1 MHNIIK
7 YLPLPALLLDK
18 SHSILYINY
27 SGLKFFDLPF
37 DSFTSKKIS
46 TLFPALDMDTINRY
60 KETSFIYRDKFM
72 KKHLLNVTID
82 VYDSKTGNIVL
93 YLAATA
99 EKKENQSKVSK
110 EDYYKKRVTIFET
123 FIDKINEGVLV
134 FSKNGTLLYSNERAS
149 KKFKISSRTL
159 KSHTAWGLITHFKD
173 FEDWEH
179 TTGLLQKKP
188 KYHFTYKKDGG
199 YLSVELHQQKV
210 DNIIYNMLLYSD
222 ISEAT
227 QDKQSIVEKS
237 NQIDLFERNIPAAVF
252 KLVVNEKSENY
263 LTYIS
268 GSFERLFG
276 FKLPL
281 NDVRWQKLLNI
292 HPEDVIDFCN
302 TMYESLERFTE
313 FNYVGRLLIEGRTI
327 WCEVNAVPSFHN
339 NELTFDGI
347 VLDITQRKE
356 ADFEIKR
363 KRAFN
368 DSVLHNIPADVA
380 VFDGEHRYLF
390 LNMKGVANDELRHW
404 LVGKTD
410 YDYCDYRGLDYTIAD
425 KRRHYFNEAKEKKE
439 QVDWID
445 IIKREDKTVYMLR
458 RFYPFYVDDILVY
471 MIGYG
476 IDITELKMA
485 QLHLSEAEKENDLIL
500 KSALDAIVMIDKNH
514 KVTFWNPQA
523 EKIFGWESKHA
534 IGKNLLKTILS
545 KELVHYKS
553 CNDFIQKNDSRN
565 IEKRNEFIA
574 VRKDGKELPIELTMV
589 NINEKEHEIHY
600 CLFIRDIS
608 NRKAKEIEIEM
619 QNKALIKQNKE
630 LEQFNYIASHDLQ
643 EPLITLMGYSNLLKE
658 EYSEILD
665 EEGQLFLQFIS
676 KSATRMRSLIA
687 GLLEYT
693 RISTSENLFQTDL
706 NELVQDCLS
715 NLEERICS
723 SHAVIR
729 IADLPIIN
737 CSPIYISSLFQNLL
751 SNALKFTP
759 KGKAPEISV
768 TYEERA
774 NDWLFRVQDNG
785 IGINKKNQS
794 EIFIMFR
801 RLHNQD
807 DYTGYG
813 IGLAHCKRIVE
824 LHNGELWL
832 ESNQGEGCTFLFT
845 LSKNL

>member
-7 YLPLPALLLDK
+7 YLPLPALILDK
-18 SHSILYINY
+18 SHSILYINF

-46 TLFPALDMDTINRY
+46 TLFPSLSIDTLDRY
-60 KETSFIYRDKFM
+60 KETSFIYRDKHS

-82 VYDSKTGNIVL
+82 AYDSKTGNLVL
-93 YLAATA
+93 YFSSIA
-99 EKKENQSKVSK
+99 EKKEGQKNSLKG
-110 EDYYKKRVTIFET
+110 DYYKKRVTIFET

-134 FSKNGTLLYSNERAS
+134 FSTAGTLLYSNERAS
-149 KKFKISSRTL
+149 KKFKISTRSL
-159 KSHTAWGLITHFKD
+159 KKHTAWGLISYFKD
-173 FEDWEH
+173 FEDWEQI
-179 TTGLLQKKP
+179 TNSLQKKP
-188 KYHFTYKKDGG
+188 KYQFTYKKEEG

-210 DNIIYNMLLYSD
+210 DNITYNMLLYSD
-222 ISEAT
+222 ISEST
-227 QDKQSIVEKS
+227 LDKQSIVEKS
-237 NQIDLFERNIPAAVF
+237 NQIDLFERNIPAAIF

-263 LTYIS
+263 LTYVS

-276 FKLPL
+276 FKLPI
-281 NDVRWQKLLNI
+281 NDISWQKSLSI
-292 HPEDVIDFCN
+292 HPEDVIGFCN
-302 TMYESLERFTE
+302 TMYESLERFSE
-313 FNYVGRLLIEGRTI
+313 FNYVGRLVIDGKII

-339 NELTFDGI
+339 NILTFDGI

-390 LNMKGVANDELRHW
+390 LNIKGVANDELRQW

-410 YDYCDYRGLDYTIAD
+410 YDYCDYRGLDYAIAD

-445 IIKREDKTVYMLR
+445 VIKREDKTFYMLR

-485 QLHLSEAEKENDLIL
+485 QLHLSEAEKENELIL

-514 KVTFWNPQA
+514 KITFWNPQA
-523 EKIFGWESKHA
+523 EHIFGWTPKEA
-534 IGKNLLKTILS
+534 IGKNLLKKLLT
-545 KELVHYKS
+545 KELEHYSS
-553 CNDFIQKNDSRN
+553 CSDFVQKNDSKN
-565 IEKRNEFIA
+565 PEKRNEFLA
-574 VRKDGKELPIELTMV
+574 VRKDGAALPIELTMV
-589 NINEKEHEIHY
+589 NITEKEHEVQY

-608 NRKAKEIEIEM
+608 NRKAKEIEIEN

-643 EPLITLMGYSNLLKE
+643 EPLITLIGYSNLLKE
-658 EYSEILD
+658 EYHDVLD

-676 KSATRMRSLIA
+676 RSATRMRSLIA

-693 RISTSENLFQTDL
+693 RISTSENLLLTDL
-706 NELVQDCLS
+706 NELVRDCLS
-715 NLEERICS
+715 NLEDRIS
-723 SHAVIR
+723 TSRAQLTLSP
-729 IADLPIIN
+729 LPTIN

-759 KGKAPEISV
+759 KGITPEISI
-768 TYEERA
+768 TYEERTL
-774 NDWLFRVQDNG
+774 DWLFRVKDNG
-785 IGINKKNQS
+785 IGINKKSQS

-807 DYTGYG
+807 DYSGYG

-832 ESNQGEGCTFLFT
+832 ESNEGAGCTFLFT
-845 LSKNL
+845 ISKKI